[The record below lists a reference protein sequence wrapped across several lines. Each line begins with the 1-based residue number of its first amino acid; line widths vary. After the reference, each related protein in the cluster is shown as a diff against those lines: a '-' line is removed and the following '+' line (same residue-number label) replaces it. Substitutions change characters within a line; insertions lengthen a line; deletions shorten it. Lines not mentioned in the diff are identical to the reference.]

1 MRRRGTRCYGCLL
14 NSTRRLHEKIYVL
27 KLSKCEFVSSI
38 VPFLSF
44 FFFLLSIFLL
54 APLPVK
60 NFRLSFLNRPRQRRG
75 NEKVLALR
83 NSPFSF
89 TGNLHR
95 NEATRFEVVRE
106 RIVACR
112 MEINAIHRGW
122 IGGKIPKISNHR
134 TNTNFSA

>member
-1 MRRRGTRCYGCLL
+1 MKK
-14 NSTRRLHEKIYVL
+14 STSSNCPSASSFP
-27 KLSKCEFVSSI
+27 LS
-38 VPFLSF
+38 FLSF
-44 FFFLLSIFLL
+44 HSFFSFIHLPSRSSPLS
-54 APLPVK
+54 VK